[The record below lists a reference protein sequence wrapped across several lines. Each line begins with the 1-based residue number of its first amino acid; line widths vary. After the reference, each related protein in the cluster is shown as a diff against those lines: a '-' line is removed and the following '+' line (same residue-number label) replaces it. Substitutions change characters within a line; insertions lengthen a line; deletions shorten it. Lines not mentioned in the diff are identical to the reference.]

1 MATSTP
7 VTTQQ
12 LILPKP
18 KAPQPVP
25 LIFVPVNITLTNG
38 LCNNER
44 GQISLI
50 ARTIPSAP
58 PPLPPPSL
66 LKQCRRRIPILID
79 QKSIKKNLQLNK
91 QTLQT
96 KLLHRPESSQ
106 LIERG
111 ILRSEEEKLRRFQ
124 HRENI
129 RSHIEKRP
137 TRETLVTQGILLS
150 NACVDP
156 LIQVRGQLLKRNKLV
171 DNLNSKLRKRP
182 GPLELVNRK
191 ILQVDAELEQAVQ
204 EGRLPFTPTLSSPSS
219 STFGETTITTE
230 MISTIIPPLQI
241 RHEEQQYSSSS
252 SSSASATTTSVSQ
265 SSTVGPKAKIRK
277 KSQQLHRTPYDNT
290 SINTNKIIKLKSI
303 ANGKRSTNESIGSLE
318 TSSTTSNLSTDFSN
332 SNGIS
337 PMETDD
343 IHSDNIQS
351 ETNYEINL
359 KQQQIYLQWQED
371 HHHETNVITPAMSS
385 TTSNCSTP
393 LQSNDTPSIHSTRS
407 SFSVSS
413 AHSGNH
419 GNTRFL
425 SLYSPSVSPTQI
437 NETTTLQIPI
447 IESEK
452 PKSKLADFKVQDLK
466 NECKKRQLPVS
477 GAKPQLLER
486 LKPYEDYILAT
497 LSPSNGTTILSK
509 SSNITIPSAVECNE
523 TSPSAGTCQNSCGHQ
538 QQHQQQQS
546 IYCQTKPLLPAQD
559 VITDYLQQCQP
570 QKSQQKPLVL
580 QLPPNSKPPQLVQL
594 VDSNGTVV
602 GVAAMPQQTITPT
615 KPSVPCC
622 CAQCKKQPGSHISTI
637 AETVV
642 QTKSHESKLNEPTFS
657 FSQMGSGGQ
666 FTLANSSPVVSECRQ
681 MSQNCAGCIAAASQ
695 SAIQIVSSELS
706 STNPSRSSVATV
718 QAPSNSSHNLCTA
731 PPLIRSN
738 TSSTMSSTLK
748 KSHIVLQKSE
758 SNSSTVEQ
766 TVAAVAHRR
775 HSIPATVFS
784 HNEDLSDK
792 ILSPDQICQ
801 IPSPNVQILSTQDD
815 ENDTNLDEIDPNVLM
830 TAKTFSQ
837 HEENLR
843 IQQRLIEDLQ
853 AELAKSQEQLRREQK
868 LIIAAKRLQLR
879 TDQQTGK
886 QCTQAEILLNNLDIK
901 QINKHHIQ
909 HFIQHKSQQQS
920 VQSQSNDYQQ
930 LLQVEQ
936 KLQEELHMEQAVQDI
951 VRLIKQDGRTALLIV
966 QLLRRYQL
974 ERNHQLQ
981 QADAVTQQ
989 QKQSNDKISI
999 QRTTAA
1005 STISGQNELTP
1016 GSIQQQQ
1023 ECSGRTSVMS
1033 GKSITNENIVD
1044 TCCQQLS
1051 HQPQNVESCC
1061 KNRTCLNQQQK
1072 SAQIVVI
1079 DDSPASSPAPVINVP
1094 TVGETL
1100 QKQKETTQRSKSQNP
1115 RTNKRKNNG
1124 SRSIWAKTNLI
1135 EKSASFTNANS
1146 TSATPSKV
1154 VDMEEIFRTVINDTS
1169 DSRETPLL
1177 ATSTIDTSHQQSQ
1190 KSQPL
1195 HQQQKITNMDAS
1207 SELVPQLN
1215 GFHLVANSD
1224 DSSNSAIADDHMDHT
1239 SSYQHVLNPSNGYSQ
1254 EYVVSQQPMLTEIC
1268 STTAIFIQ
1276 PENISSCHVDC
1287 YSKPRNENSP
1297 ERVEI
1302 IGNGHE
1308 YIQTTNIQQFEYAK
1322 NEDFDDLMDV
1332 LRDDQECINGH
1343 MTEDG
1348 NCGREI
1354 LGYTSAELATFLAAD
1369 ENIVNNGNIYE
1380 TFVPTQ
1386 GQEHYQTQNYQQHC
1400 IQQQQQTINNITY
1413 ENQGNIEYEIT
1424 AGNLGQHSTLHIEP
1438 HQEQAIDDILNN
1450 SDMMEPS
1457 VEWFDNYFQSPITE
1471 RQMTA
1476 CGSRPP
1482 NGTNIHRP
1490 MDTFV

>member
-1 MATSTP
+1 M
-7 VTTQQ
+7 
-12 LILPKP
+12 
-18 KAPQPVP
+18 
-25 LIFVPVNITLTNG
+25 F
-38 LCNNER
+38 C
-44 GQISLI
+44 
-50 ARTIPSAP
+50 SAF
-58 PPLPPPSL
+58 
-66 LKQCRRRIPILID
+66 D
-79 QKSIKKNLQLNK
+79 
-91 QTLQT
+91 
-96 KLLHRPESSQ
+96 
-106 LIERG
+106 
-111 ILRSEEEKLRRFQ
+111 
-124 HRENI
+124 
-129 RSHIEKRP
+129 
-137 TRETLVTQGILLS
+137 
-150 NACVDP
+150 ACVDP
-156 LIQVRGQLLKRNKLV
+156 LIRVRGQLLKRNKLV

-204 EGRLPFTPTLSSPSS
+204 EGRLPFTTTLSSPSS
-219 STFGETTITTE
+219 TFFEEPE
-230 MISTIIPPLQI
+230 MISTIIPPPQI
-241 RHEEQQYSSSS
+241 RHDDQQYSSSS
-252 SSSASATTTSVSQ
+252 TSSASL

-290 SINTNKIIKLKSI
+290 SISTNKIIKLKAI

-318 TSSTTSNLSTDFSN
+318 TSSTSSNLSADFS
-332 SNGIS
+332 STNGIS

-343 IHSDNIQS
+343 IHSDNNMQS

-359 KQQQIYLQWQED
+359 KQQQLFLQWQED
-371 HHHETNVITPAMSS
+371 HFKSPRDTNAITPAMSS

-413 AHSGNH
+413 THSGNH
-419 GNTRFL
+419 GNTRFS
-425 SLYSPSVSPTQI
+425 SLYSPSVSPTQG
-437 NETTTLQIPI
+437 NETILQIPI
-447 IESEK
+447 IEPEK

-466 NECKKRQLPVS
+466 VECKKRQLPVS

-486 LKPYEDYILAT
+486 LKPYEDAILAT
-497 LSPSNGTTILSK
+497 LTSTNGSIQSTNITTI
-509 SSNITIPSAVECNE
+509 SSLPVECSE
-523 TSPSAGTCQNSCGHQ
+523 VSSTSAGTCQNSCGHQ
-538 QQHQQQQS
+538 RQQQQT
-546 IYCQTKPLLPAQD
+546 IFCQTKPSFPAQD

-570 QKSQQKPLVL
+570 QQSQQQQQQKPLVL
-580 QLPPNSKPPQLVQL
+580 QLPPNSKPPQLVQVL

-602 GVAAMPQQTITPT
+602 GVAAMPQQTITPAKSST
-615 KPSVPCC
+615 PCC
-622 CAQCKKQPGSHISTI
+622 CVQCKKQPGSHISTI
-637 AETVV
+637 AETAVV
-642 QTKSHESKLNEPTFS
+642 QSKSHESKPNEPTFS

-666 FTLANSSPVVSECRQ
+666 FTLANSSPIVSECRQ
-681 MSQNCAGCIAAASQ
+681 MSQNCAGCIAAASSQ
-695 SAIQIVSSELS
+695 SGIKIVSSDPT
-706 STNPSRSSVATV
+706 STTSTRPIVATV
-718 QAPSNSSHNLCTA
+718 QASNSSHTLCTA
-731 PPLIRSN
+731 PPLIRSH
-738 TSSTMSSTLK
+738 TSSTMSSIK
-748 KSHIVLQKSE
+748 KPHIALQKSE

-784 HNEDLSDK
+784 HSEDLSDN
-792 ILSPDQICQ
+792 ILSPDQTCQ
-801 IPSPNVQILSTQDD
+801 IPSPNVNILSAQDD
-815 ENDTNLDEIDPNVLM
+815 ETDTNLDEIDPNVLM

-920 VQSQSNDYQQ
+920 VQTQSNDYQQ

-974 ERNHQLQ
+974 ERNHQVQ
-981 QADAVTQQ
+981 QAAAAQQQQ
-989 QKQSNDKISI
+989 QKPSSIKLSPQRSSTTANISI
-999 QRTTAA
+999 P
-1005 STISGQNELTP
+1005 GQNELTP
-1016 GSIQQQQ
+1016 GSIQQQ

-1033 GKSITNENIVD
+1033 SKSLANENGGN
-1044 TCCQQLS
+1044 CCQQ
-1051 HQPQNVESCC
+1051 HQPQSVESCC
-1061 KNRTCLNQQQK
+1061 ANRTCLSQQK

-1079 DDSPASSPAPVINVP
+1079 DDSPVSSPAPPLINNNTA

-1100 QKQKETTQRSKSQNP
+1100 QKQKEITQRSKSQNP

-1135 EKSASFTNANS
+1135 EKSASFTNAN
-1146 TSATPSKV
+1146 TSGTPSKI

-1169 DSRETPLL
+1169 DSRDSSLSTATP
-1177 ATSTIDTSHQQSQ
+1177 TTDNCQQ
-1190 KSQPL
+1190 KSLPL
-1195 HQQQKITNMDAS
+1195 QHPRNTNMDAS

-1215 GFHLVANSD
+1215 GFHLVTNND
-1224 DSSNSAIADDHMDHT
+1224 DSSNSAIADDQMDHT
-1239 SSYQHVLNPSNGYSQ
+1239 SSYQQLLNASNGYSQ
-1254 EYVVSQQPMLTEIC
+1254 EYIIQQQPMQTEIC

-1287 YSKPRNENSP
+1287 YSKPRNKNSP

-1302 IGNGHE
+1302 IENGNE
-1308 YIQTTNIQQFEYAK
+1308 YIHATNINEFGQIPIGYAK
-1322 NEDFDDLMDV
+1322 NEDFEDLMDV

-1343 MTEDG
+1343 IPEDE

-1354 LGYTSAELATFLAAD
+1354 LGYTTAELATFLAAD
-1369 ENIVNNGNIYE
+1369 ENIVSNGNIYE
-1380 TFVPTQ
+1380 TFVQTTTS
-1386 GQEHYQTQNYQQHC
+1386 EHYPPSNYQQHC
-1400 IQQQQQTINNITY
+1400 VPHHQNNITY
-1413 ENQGNIEYEIT
+1413 EHQGNIEYDING
-1424 AGNLGQHSTLHIEP
+1424 GNLEHHQTLHIEP

-1450 SDMMEPS
+1450 SEMMESS
-1457 VEWFDNYFQSPITE
+1457 VEWFDNLFQSPMTE
-1471 RQMTA
+1471 RQMTV
-1476 CGSRPP
+1476 CGNRPP
-1482 NGTNIHRP
+1482 TGANIHRP

>member
-1 MATSTP
+1 
-7 VTTQQ
+7 
-12 LILPKP
+12 
-18 KAPQPVP
+18 
-25 LIFVPVNITLTNG
+25 
-38 LCNNER
+38 
-44 GQISLI
+44 
-50 ARTIPSAP
+50 
-58 PPLPPPSL
+58 
-66 LKQCRRRIPILID
+66 
-79 QKSIKKNLQLNK
+79 
-91 QTLQT
+91 
-96 KLLHRPESSQ
+96 
-106 LIERG
+106 
-111 ILRSEEEKLRRFQ
+111 
-124 HRENI
+124 
-129 RSHIEKRP
+129 
-137 TRETLVTQGILLS
+137 
-150 NACVDP
+150 
-156 LIQVRGQLLKRNKLV
+156 
-171 DNLNSKLRKRP
+171 
-182 GPLELVNRK
+182 
-191 ILQVDAELEQAVQ
+191 
-204 EGRLPFTPTLSSPSS
+204 
-219 STFGETTITTE
+219 
-230 MISTIIPPLQI
+230 
-241 RHEEQQYSSSS
+241 
-252 SSSASATTTSVSQ
+252 
-265 SSTVGPKAKIRK
+265 
-277 KSQQLHRTPYDNT
+277 
-290 SINTNKIIKLKSI
+290 
-303 ANGKRSTNESIGSLE
+303 
-318 TSSTTSNLSTDFSN
+318 
-332 SNGIS
+332 
-337 PMETDD
+337 
-343 IHSDNIQS
+343 
-351 ETNYEINL
+351 
-359 KQQQIYLQWQED
+359 
-371 HHHETNVITPAMSS
+371 
-385 TTSNCSTP
+385 
-393 LQSNDTPSIHSTRS
+393 
-407 SFSVSS
+407 
-413 AHSGNH
+413 
-419 GNTRFL
+419 
-425 SLYSPSVSPTQI
+425 
-437 NETTTLQIPI
+437 
-447 IESEK
+447 
-452 PKSKLADFKVQDLK
+452 
-466 NECKKRQLPVS
+466 
-477 GAKPQLLER
+477 
-486 LKPYEDYILAT
+486 
-497 LSPSNGTTILSK
+497 
-509 SSNITIPSAVECNE
+509 
-523 TSPSAGTCQNSCGHQ
+523 
-538 QQHQQQQS
+538 
-546 IYCQTKPLLPAQD
+546 
-559 VITDYLQQCQP
+559 
-570 QKSQQKPLVL
+570 
-580 QLPPNSKPPQLVQL
+580 
-594 VDSNGTVV
+594 
-602 GVAAMPQQTITPT
+602 
-615 KPSVPCC
+615 
-622 CAQCKKQPGSHISTI
+622 
-637 AETVV
+637 
-642 QTKSHESKLNEPTFS
+642 
-657 FSQMGSGGQ
+657 
-666 FTLANSSPVVSECRQ
+666 
-681 MSQNCAGCIAAASQ
+681 
-695 SAIQIVSSELS
+695 
-706 STNPSRSSVATV
+706 
-718 QAPSNSSHNLCTA
+718 
-731 PPLIRSN
+731 
-738 TSSTMSSTLK
+738 
-748 KSHIVLQKSE
+748 
-758 SNSSTVEQ
+758 
-766 TVAAVAHRR
+766 
-775 HSIPATVFS
+775 
-784 HNEDLSDK
+784 
-792 ILSPDQICQ
+792 
-801 IPSPNVQILSTQDD
+801 
-815 ENDTNLDEIDPNVLM
+815 M

-981 QADAVTQQ
+981 QADAATQQ

-1023 ECSGRTSVMS
+1023 QECSGRTSVMS
-1033 GKSITNENIVD
+1033 SKSITNENIVD

-1079 DDSPASSPAPVINVP
+1079 DDSPASSPAPVNVP

-1146 TSATPSKV
+1146 TSVTPSKV

-1254 EYVVSQQPMLTEIC
+1254 EYVVSQQPMQTEIC

-1297 ERVEI
+1297 DRVEI

-1343 MTEDG
+1343 MTEDS

-1369 ENIVNNGNIYE
+1369 ENVVNNGNIYE